1 MAFPWGD
8 SPEGDSYKGSLV
20 RTTLSGSGH
29 QTRDGAPAPGGG
41 TTTTRPPTTT
51 TRPAPA
57 TGTTPGQYT
66 TSQSPGNT
74 TSDPNVPPVKTPT
87 GVAATTEAPT
97 STVTTTAR
105 PATTTAY
112 RYYSRTTTRQPRPT
126 IRSTTAAAATLAAT
140 TLQRF
145 DDFQG
150 VEEGYE
156 APRHTVVSSENNRAA
171 TESAGVFEGRYRL
184 PAASFSGVRPINRR
198 SALRLSDRARGPSR
212 QKRRAGAE
220 EIAPRHRPYA
230 DVEFTT
236 ASPADTPPAPTKS
249 ILRPSVQQGRKRG
262 QKRKGPP

>member
-20 RTTLSGSGH
+20 TTTLSGSGH
-29 QTRDGAPAPGGG
+29 QIRDGAPAPGGG

-57 TGTTPGQYT
+57 TGSTPGQYT

-74 TSDPNVPPVKTPT
+74 TPDPNVPPVKTST
-87 GVAATTEAPT
+87 GVAATTEATT

-112 RYYSRTTTRQPRPT
+112 RYYSRTTTKPPRQT
-126 IRSTTAAAATLAAT
+126 IRSTTAAVAATAAT

-150 VEEGYE
+150 IEEGYE
-156 APRHTVVSSENNRAA
+156 APGRPVVSTENNQAA
-171 TESAGVFEGRYRL
+171 AESAGVFEGRHRL
-184 PAASFSGVRPINRR
+184 PVASFSEGQSLNRGSARRLGNRP
-198 SALRLSDRARGPSR
+198 RGPSL
-212 QKRRAGAE
+212 QKRGACAE
-220 EIAPRHRPYA
+220 EIAPRLRPFA
-230 DVEFTT
+230 DVVVL
-236 ASPADTPPAPTKS
+236 APPPDDTPPAPAKS
-249 ILRPSVQQGRKRG
+249 ILRPSFQQGRKRG
-262 QKRKGPP
+262 QKRRGPP